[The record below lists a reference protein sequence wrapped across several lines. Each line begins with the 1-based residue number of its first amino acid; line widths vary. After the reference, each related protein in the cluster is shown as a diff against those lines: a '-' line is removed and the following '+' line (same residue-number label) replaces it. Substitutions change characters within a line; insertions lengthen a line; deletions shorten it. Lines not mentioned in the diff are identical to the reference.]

1 MEENQFIR
9 SEMLFGKDKID
20 SLKTKKVAI
29 FGLGGV
35 GGYVLE
41 ALARIGISNF
51 ILVDNDKVNISNLN
65 RQILATYDSIGKLK
79 CDVAKER
86 ILSINKDANVETYNL
101 FYLKENADQ
110 IDLSICDYVVDAI
123 DTISAKIHLV
133 KLCDS
138 LNIKIISSMGA
149 GNKIDPS
156 KIKICDLFKTEND
169 PVAKVMRYELRK
181 LGIKHLKVC
190 CSNESACNQERH
202 IDESTKKTIPA
213 SCVYELGI
221 FGFMIASEVIKD
233 LLKIE

>member
-1 MEENQFIR
+1 VENNQFIR
-9 SEMLFGKDKID
+9 SEMLFGKEKID
-20 SLKTKKVAI
+20 LLKNKKVAI

-41 ALARIGISNF
+41 AMSRMGISNF

-65 RQILATYDSIGKLK
+65 RQILATHDSIGKYK
-79 CDVAKER
+79 TDVAKER
-86 ILSINKDANVETYNL
+86 ILSINSNANVETYNI
-101 FYLKENADQ
+101 FYLKENADL
-110 IDLSICDYVVDAI
+110 IDLSKCDYVVDAI

-133 KLCDS
+133 EICNS
-138 LNIKIISSMGA
+138 LNIPIISSMGA

-169 PVAKVMRYELRK
+169 PLAKVMRYELRK

-190 CSNESACNQERH
+190 FSNEIACNQEKVF
-202 IDESTKKTIPA
+202 DENTNKAIPA
-213 SCVYELGI
+213 SCVYEVGI

-233 LLKIE
+233 LIK